1 MASSSGVRIRYGTFR
16 AVAAI
21 AILFLYFTGGAGAQV
36 SPTLTAM
43 TPSGRT
49 DLTSDTVDVTLTG
62 TGFADN
68 MTLGFDPSGVIDP
81 STVASTLKQTGGV
94 SATATFKLKNPATAI
109 QTVKVWVQTT
119 NGPSASLTF
128 NTGVVSSTCLE
139 ALTTGECALLWEVD
153 ATSATGSSSQ
163 SNNNTTPN
171 IMVKLDYQWHAP
183 KNRQQKRFLAQQL
196 HAHQLPANPLLASLL
211 LKAKTDPQ
219 KTEEALLK
227 NSWTDHLAGH
237 INFKTGYTQV
247 VTSTNVQPSS
257 GNTCPGGT
265 STSTATCTSAIPQQA
280 FVAELG
286 TRLGWTTAVEGQGIF
301 GEFGFGARG
310 SFQYLIPTNKVV
322 QNGGLNFID
331 LSSAN
336 PHDAVGFYE
345 ATGHFRLAQLGHNK
359 TLINANTQNA
369 SNLLVFEGGYQN
381 NRGLQQLMAADP
393 QLDTR
398 NRYVARFYINPEIS
412 STNHTQLTLGM
423 EYSGG
428 INGGPHVL
436 QLFFGTNLNP
446 SKLFNGGN

>member
-1 MASSSGVRIRYGTFR
+1 MACSSKVRTRYGTLP
-16 AVAAI
+16 AVAAF
-21 AILFLYFTGGAGAQV
+21 AILFLSFAGGAGAQV
-36 SPTLTAM
+36 SPTLTTI

-49 DLTSDTVDVTLTG
+49 DLTSDTVDVTLAG
-62 TGFADN
+62 TGFADG
-68 MTLGFDPSGVIDP
+68 MALGFDPSGVIDP
-81 STVASTLKQTGGV
+81 TTVASTLKQTGGV
-94 SATATFKLKNPATAI
+94 SATVTFKLKNSATAI
-109 QTVKVWVQTT
+109 QVVKVWVQTA
-119 NGPSASLTF
+119 NGPSASLPF
-128 NTGVVSSTCLE
+128 NTGTVSSTCLE
-139 ALTTGECALLWEVD
+139 ALTTGQCALLWEVD

-163 SNNNTTPN
+163 SNNNTAPN
-171 IMVKLDYQWHAP
+171 IMVKLDFQWHAP

-196 HAHQLPANPLLASLL
+196 EAPQLPANPFLAGLLI
-211 LKAKTDPQ
+211 KAKTDPQ

-237 INFKTGYTQV
+237 VVFKTGYTQV
-247 VTSTNVQPSS
+247 VTTTNVQPSY

-265 STSTATCTSAIPQQA
+265 STSNAMCTSAIPQQA

-310 SFQYLIPTNKVV
+310 SFQYLIPSNKVV
-322 QNGGLNFID
+322 QNGGLTYID

-336 PHDAVGFYE
+336 PHNAVGFYE

-381 NRGLQQLMAADP
+381 NRGLQQLMASDP

-398 NRYVARFYINPEIS
+398 NRYVARFYVNPEIS

-428 INGGPHVL
+428 INGGPHVI

-446 SKLFNGGN
+446 AKLFKGGN